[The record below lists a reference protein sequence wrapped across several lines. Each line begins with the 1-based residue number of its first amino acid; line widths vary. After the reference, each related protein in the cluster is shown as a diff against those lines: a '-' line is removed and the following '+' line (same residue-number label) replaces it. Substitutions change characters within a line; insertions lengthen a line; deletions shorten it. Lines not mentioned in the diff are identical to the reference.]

1 MATYSGITVS
11 NGANIAVS
19 IQSASGGT
27 NEVSVITP
35 ASHKFIHVI
44 IDDTNDIIT
53 GIKADGSEY
62 IYAKSGALTIA
73 LTT

>member
-1 MATYSGITVS
+1 MANYSGIKITNAGTV
-11 NGANIAVS
+11 AVS
-19 IQSASGGT
+19 IKSASGGAT
-27 NEVSVITP
+27 EVSQMT
-35 ASHKFIHVI
+35 ATNHTFIHII

>member
-44 IDDTNDIIT
+44 IDDTNDIMT

-62 IYAKSGALTIA
+62 MYESHATLTITLMA
-73 LTT
+73 